1 MTTHLPHRR
10 TWAALA
16 GLALVMSFARSEP
29 AGQTQPQFGGAY
41 AALDARR
48 QQLVNDWVSR
58 FGDVTGQKL
67 PPDALYDDVISL
79 STKTTFDA
87 ITHVWQVGSIDLT
100 WSAGTGYRAD
110 RLSSSW
116 RYAFQIVAMVCVP

>member
-1 MTTHLPHRR
+1 MTTHLRHRR

-58 FGDVTGQKL
+58 FGNVTGQKL

-79 STKTTFDA
+79 STKTTIA
-87 ITHVWQVGSIDLT
+87 SL
-100 WSAGTGYRAD
+100 
-110 RLSSSW
+110 
-116 RYAFQIVAMVCVP
+116 P